1 MGLPHGHTF
10 LKVRDLSK
18 TVFSFSSY
26 TLYASFF
33 ALLLLFCF
41 IHQRPKATLVCVCI
55 TWQLS
60 VPSLIPSEPFNSTA
74 RIEAVDPT
82 KSRPKYHLVPA
93 SALYPLLFYHQN
105 GGVFWSKGNLSIV
118 GGTFTENEGPENGG
132 VVFCS
137 DKSRITVAGGIFE
150 NNKAQDGAVALVDKG
165 SKLQV
170 ENGVFT
176 GNTAES
182 EGGAFSVNEEAGF
195 QVGGG
200 LLDVRAKEL
209 SVLGYSGWCCVVLS
223 LKISRVI
230 FYSRSDG
237 RCCPALVS
245 KLFDRFDRPQSR
257 ISHENDGRRMFQ
269 PVLKNCSE
277 SARLTTVTWTARP
290 LVRPRASI
298 IVWPCSTSGYTSKHD
313 MRTVFPTVWTMP
325 IEPEDLSPR
334 STQQQKFLTLY
345 RRRDETSSVRPAFT
359 VSAPL
364 VKYCLGD
371 NNTNSCFLSD

>member
-1 MGLPHGHTF
+1 M
-10 LKVRDLSK
+10 
-18 TVFSFSSY
+18 
-26 TLYASFF
+26 
-33 ALLLLFCF
+33 
-41 IHQRPKATLVCVCI
+41 
-55 TWQLS
+55 
-60 VPSLIPSEPFNSTA
+60 
-74 RIEAVDPT
+74 
-82 KSRPKYHLVPA
+82 
-93 SALYPLLFYHQN
+93 
-105 GGVFWSKGNLSIV
+105 
-118 GGTFTENEGPENGG
+118 
-132 VVFCS
+132 
-137 DKSRITVAGGIFE
+137 
-150 NNKAQDGAVALVDKG
+150 
-165 SKLQV
+165 
-170 ENGVFT
+170 
-176 GNTAES
+176 
-182 EGGAFSVNEEAGF
+182 
-195 QVGGG
+195 GGG

-290 LVRPRASI
+290 PVRPRASI